1 MEVNQRVRKNKNKNN
16 FILHR
21 SFVITNTSCQIC
33 FDENIMS
40 NTMDKQPQLLY
51 IFLDS
56 STILMGIYQMSLLQH
71 YFDIY
76 SALNE

>member
-1 MEVNQRVRKNKNKNN
+1 
-16 FILHR
+16 
-21 SFVITNTSCQIC
+21 
-33 FDENIMS
+33 
-40 NTMDKQPQLLY
+40 MDKQPQLLY